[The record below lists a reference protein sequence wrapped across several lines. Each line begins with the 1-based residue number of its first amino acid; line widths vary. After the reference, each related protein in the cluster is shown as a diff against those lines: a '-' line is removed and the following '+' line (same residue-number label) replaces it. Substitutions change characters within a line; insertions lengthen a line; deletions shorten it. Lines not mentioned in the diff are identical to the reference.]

1 MYCKIYPD
9 VWFGALR
16 VTAQR
21 AGGCLRER
29 LSMPGSPV
37 CKIKKGGSDLRKK
50 SAGFICMLLLAIC
63 CLLPAGEA
71 QAATAKK
78 LFSLVINDGFVS
90 QTVPVYQFTS
100 GSSTYVAAKKNLRTL
115 QVYAGAKNV
124 KVSIKGKTSLY
135 KSTFKSITYK
145 KKAALSKNTT
155 LKYTLKTRKGGKK
168 TFEVKLTRPAMPK
181 ISSLTVPSS
190 FTPGGSNRL
199 TVKLKTSAG
208 VAVKATYKIKNSK
221 GKVVYNKTL
230 GTRKSCIY
238 TAFWTGKPSAKNAAG
253 LPTSE
258 YVPAGTYKLTAYLK
272 YTVGGK
278 SKNISKTVS
287 FKVKEGKD
295 QETENPADTTVDSSF
310 AAKSWSWKVGLTG
323 DDTLDYLAE
332 VVCQQVLSNGMSEAA
347 RAKALYTWC
356 GKNLIHQ
363 SGAPKLTGSG
373 KNYMDITS
381 TQAKAAIEAYGKQA
395 DSLISTGKAAVN
407 VKDNYFGS
415 SGMQKTK
422 INWGKAAFVKR
433 YGDCLIMSLT
443 YETLCRHAGLTVD
456 IVENDGS
463 AGHHFWNVVR
473 IGNAYYYADVNQFTE
488 SWKSG
493 NTNYGFFLKGTNYC
507 YQYGLYST
515 VKQNNKYKIAKSVSK
530 TDCPGI

>member
-1 MYCKIYPD
+1 ML
-9 VWFGALR
+9 VLR
-16 VTAQR
+16 LR
-21 AGGCLRER
+21 REGGY
-29 LSMPGSPV
+29 V
-37 CKIKKGGSDLRKK
+37 LRKK

-63 CLLPAGEA
+63 CLLPATEA
-71 QAATAKK
+71 QAAAKK

-100 GSSTYVAAKKNLRTL
+100 GSTSYVAAKKSLRTL
-115 QVYAGAKNV
+115 PVYAGSK
-124 KVSIKGKTSLY
+124 KVTISIKGKTSLY

-145 KKAALSKNTT
+145 KKATLSKNTT
-155 LKYTLKTRKGGKK
+155 LKYTLKKRNGGKE
-168 TFEVKLTRPAMPK
+168 TFQVKLTRPSMPK
-181 ISSLTVPSS
+181 ISSLNVPSK
-190 FTPGGSNRL
+190 FTTGGSNRL
-199 TVKLKTSAG
+199 TVKLKAS
-208 VAVKATYKIKNSK
+208 YKIKNSK
-221 GKVVYNKTL
+221 GKVVYSKTL
-230 GTRKSCIY
+230 GTKKSCTY
-238 TAFWTGKPSAKNAAG
+238 TAFWNGKPSAKNAAG
-253 LPTSE
+253 LPASE

-278 SKNISKTVS
+278 SKNIKKTVS
-287 FKVKEGKD
+287 FKVKAGKV
-295 QETENPADTTVDSSF
+295 QETDETDPTADGSF
-310 AAKSWSWKVGLTG
+310 TAKNWSWKVGLTG

-332 VVCQQVLSNGMSEAA
+332 VVCQQVLTNGMSETA

-356 GKNLIHQ
+356 GKNLTYQ

-381 TQAKAAIEAYGKQA
+381 SQAKAAIASYGKQA
-395 DSLISTGKAAVN
+395 DSQISSGKAAVN
-407 VKDNYFGS
+407 VKDNYFSS
-415 SGMQKTK
+415 SGLQKTK

-473 IGNAYYYADVNQFTE
+473 IGSAYYYADVNQFTE
-488 SWKSG
+488 SWKNG
-493 NTNYGFFLKGTNYC
+493 NTNYAFFLRGTRYC
-507 YQYGLYST
+507 NQYGLYST
-515 VKQNNKYKIAKSVSK
+515 VKQTNKYKIAKSVST